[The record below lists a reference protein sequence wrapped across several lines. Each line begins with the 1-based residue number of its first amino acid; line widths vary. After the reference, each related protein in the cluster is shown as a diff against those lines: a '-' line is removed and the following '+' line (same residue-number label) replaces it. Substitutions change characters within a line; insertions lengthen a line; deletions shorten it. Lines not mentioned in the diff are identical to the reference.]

1 MATRDGSS
9 QMVERRRKE
18 LSDAG
23 ITSFDPE
30 ILQSHFLFKRFMRT
44 HHALKSSYGSSIN
57 LKKNAILENLNN
69 NIELLNKLKFE
80 YNTGASFS
88 SVDIFGLRQLDTK
101 KPGTKKLGT
110 KKLGT
115 KKPDT
120 KDEEVSKLIVASNI
134 VDEIKLDLEEMI
146 IIRVI
151 ENEQERCVTR
161 TRVNTHNKRVMTSK
175 SAPQA
180 MTSKSASQG
189 IGGGKGT
196 RRGGG
201 GGKGTRRVRWRRKRG
216 GVSRKV

>member
-9 QMVERRRKE
+9 QMVEQRKTQ

-30 ILQSHFLFKRFMRT
+30 ILLSPFLFNRFMRT

-57 LKKNAILENLNN
+57 LKKDAILENLNN
-69 NIELLNKLKFE
+69 NIELLNRLKIV

-88 SVDIFGLRQLDTK
+88 NSDIFGLRQLDTK

-110 KKLGT
+110 KKPDT

-161 TRVNTHNKRVMTSK
+161 TRVNTRNKRAMTSK

-180 MTSKSASQG
+180 RTSNSAPQG

>member
-80 YNTGASFS
+80 YNAGASFS

-101 KPGTKKLGT
+101 KPGT

-180 MTSKSASQG
+180 MTSNSASQG

>member
-1 MATRDGSS
+1 MGT
-9 QMVERRRKE
+9 MVQTVEQRKTQLDDE
-18 LSDAG
+18 G

-57 LKKNAILENLNN
+57 SKKYAILENLNN
-69 NIELLNKLKFE
+69 KIELLNKLKFE
-80 YNTGASFS
+80 YNAGAGFS
-88 SVDIFGLRQLDTK
+88 NSGILAFH
-101 KPGTKKLGT
+101 KPTMNKLV
-110 KKLGT
+110 T

-151 ENEQERCVTR
+151 ENERERYVTR
-161 TRVNTHNKRVMTSK
+161 TRVNSRNPRAMTSK

-180 MTSKSASQG
+180 MTSKSAPQTMTGNIASQ
-189 IGGGKGT
+189 GKGT

-201 GGKGTRRVRWRRKRG
+201 GGKGTRRIRWRRKRG

>member
-80 YNTGASFS
+80 YNAGASFS

-101 KPGTKKLGT
+101 KPGT

-161 TRVNTHNKRVMTSK
+161 TRVNTHNKRAMTSK

-180 MTSKSASQG
+180 MTSNSASQG